1 VDVRAAGSIY
11 RLGGAERIDMDCF
24 TRLEA
29 LIDAGS
35 ADAVQEARALLKHLA
50 AGSRAAF
57 DAADEFLIEL
67 MTLAFLVE
75 AGLEAFH
82 NPARRLAR
90 LRLSRLKLLLA

>member
-1 VDVRAAGSIY
+1 
-11 RLGGAERIDMDCF
+11 MDCF

-29 LIDAGS
+29 LIDAGG
-35 ADAVQEARALLKHLA
+35 ADAAEEARTLLKHLA
-50 AGSRAAF
+50 TDSRAAF

-90 LRLSRLKLLLA
+90 LRLSRLKLLLP

>member
-1 VDVRAAGSIY
+1 
-11 RLGGAERIDMDCF
+11 MDCF

-35 ADAVQEARALLKHLA
+35 ADAAEEARALLRHLA

-57 DAADEFLIEL
+57 DAADELLIEL

-75 AGLEAFH
+75 AGLKAFH
-82 NPARRLAR
+82 DPARRLAR
-90 LRLSRLKLLLA
+90 LRLSRLKLLLP

>member
-1 VDVRAAGSIY
+1 VDVCAARSIY
-11 RLGGAERIDMDCF
+11 RLGRAERIDLDCF

-29 LIDAGS
+29 LIDTGS
-35 ADAVQEARALLKHLA
+35 ADAT
-50 AGSRAAF
+50 
-57 DAADEFLIEL
+57 DEFLIEL

-90 LRLSRLKLLLA
+90 LRLSRLKLLLPSGTKLP

>member
-1 VDVRAAGSIY
+1 
-11 RLGGAERIDMDCF
+11 MDCF

-35 ADAVQEARALLKHLA
+35 ADAAEEARALLRHLA

-90 LRLSRLKLLLA
+90 LRLSRLKLLLP

>member
-1 VDVRAAGSIY
+1 MG
-11 RLGGAERIDMDCF
+11 CF

-29 LIDAGS
+29 LIDTGS
-35 ADAVQEARALLKHLA
+35 ADADEEATHSAQAPRRR
-50 AGSRAAF
+50 SRATF
-57 DAADEFLIEL
+57 DAADEFLIGL

-90 LRLSRLKLLLA
+90 LRLSRLKLLLP

>member
-1 VDVRAAGSIY
+1 
-11 RLGGAERIDMDCF
+11 MDCF

-35 ADAVQEARALLKHLA
+35 ADAVQEARALLRHLA

-57 DAADEFLIEL
+57 EAADEFLIEL

-75 AGLEAFH
+75 AGLEVFH
-82 NPARRLAR
+82 HPARRLAR
-90 LRLSRLKLLLA
+90 LRLSRLKLLLP

>member
-1 VDVRAAGSIY
+1 
-11 RLGGAERIDMDCF
+11 MDCF

-29 LIDAGS
+29 LIDTGS
-35 ADAVQEARALLKHLA
+35 ADAVQEARTLLRHVA
-50 AGSRAAF
+50 SGSRA
-57 DAADEFLIEL
+57 AADEFLIEL
-67 MTLAFLVE
+67 MTLVFLVE